1 MIYFNFYV
9 LIYTYYLGTSSES
22 IPQTATQPAISSP
35 PKPTV
40 SRVVSSTRLV
50 NPPPR
55 PSGNTTTKI
64 PNPVVG
70 VKRRSSPHKEESPKK
85 TKTEEVSVSLLVPR
99 GNARLAVLHC
109 SGRESL

>member
-1 MIYFNFYV
+1 M
-9 LIYTYYLGTSSES
+9 YTHYLGTSSES

-50 NPPPR
+50 NPTPR
-55 PSGNTTTKI
+55 PSGNTATKI

-70 VKRRSSPHKEESPKK
+70 IKRRSSPHKEESPKK
-85 TKTEEVSVSLLVPR
+85 TKTEEVSISILVTV
-99 GNARLAVLHC
+99 GISA
-109 SGRESL
+109 